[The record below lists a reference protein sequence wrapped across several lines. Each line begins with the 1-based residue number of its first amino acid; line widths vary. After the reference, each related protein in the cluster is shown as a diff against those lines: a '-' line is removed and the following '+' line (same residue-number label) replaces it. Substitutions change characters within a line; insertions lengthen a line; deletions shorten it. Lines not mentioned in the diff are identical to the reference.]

1 MYEIKPSTKFQKD
14 LKRVQRRGYDISLIT
29 EILKMLAAG
38 EPLPAKN
45 KDHALVGNYE
55 GCRECHITPDW
66 LLIYEVVEETVIL
79 YLTRTG
85 THSDLF
91 CLSGSRQG

>member
-1 MYEIKPSTKFQKD
+1 MYTVKPTTKFQKD
-14 LKRVQRRGYDISLIT
+14 LKTIQKRGYDISLLMDVVKI
-29 EILKMLAAG
+29 IANGK
-38 EPLPAKN
+38 PLPEHY
-45 KDHALVGNYE
+45 KDHPLQGNYK

-66 LLIYEVVEETVIL
+66 LLIYSIDKETVIL

-91 CLSGSRQG
+91 K

>member
-1 MYEIKPSTKFQKD
+1 MYNIRPTSKFQKD
-14 LKRVQRRGYDISLIT
+14 LKRAKKRGYDIVLLTDI
-29 EILKMLAAG
+29 IKKLAAAR
-38 EPLPAKN
+38 PLPAKN
-45 KDHALVGNYE
+45 KDHDLSGDYI

-66 LLIYEVVEETVIL
+66 LLIYELDGDDLIL

-91 CLSGSRQG
+91 